1 MSGRGV
7 HSASRSPQCGFG
19 LPPPAGVGVSS
30 YLRRRVLGGGPPPTG
45 VGAGSA
51 DGDGRCTSAG
61 GCWDYL
67 RWRVLGLPPLA
78 GVGAT
83 SAGGCWGYLRRRA
96 LGGVPP
102 PAGVGVS
109 SAGGCWVW
117 LRRRVLGLP
126 PPAGVGITS
135 AGGRRRELE
144 LPPPAGVGRSSSAGG
159 SWNLPPPA
167 GAQSCKIPAP
177 PKAGTLGTPLVTINP
192 KKSLFGPAHDDAAFG
207 EGFDYVFDAADFSG
221 FERARFTAYLE

>member
-30 YLRRRVLGGGPPPTG
+30 YLRRRVLG
-45 VGAGSA
+45 
-51 DGDGRCTSAG
+51 
-61 GCWDYL
+61 L
-67 RWRVLGLPPLA
+67 
-78 GVGAT
+78 
-83 SAGGCWGYLRRRA
+83 
-96 LGGVPP
+96 PP

-109 SAGGCWVW
+109 SY
-117 LRRRVLGLP
+117 LRWRVLGLP
-126 PPAGVGITS
+126 PPAGVGDTS
-135 AGGRRRELE
+135 ADGHWAVYLRRRELGLAPPAGVGFGSADGCWGYLRRRELE